1 MPTMTLPQQTI
12 DRIKK
17 DSHHYAGDSMA
28 AKSITERMA
37 YQAGATAEAT
47 RAMEREK
54 ILVENEEIL
63 LSEITNLSNELRR
76 KDAEL
81 AAVNSSTQVLVD
93 ALRKISDKYPDEY
106 FAGITARE
114 ALTNY
119 AGEGEVGE

>member
-1 MPTMTLPQQTI
+1 
-12 DRIKK
+12 
-17 DSHHYAGDSMA
+17 MA